1 MSRRILWGWVL
12 VALVGGSAHAQV
24 TVTRAQIPTRSALSR
39 LELERHWM
47 AAVPT
52 NATEKLI
59 RISIADNLLFAQT
72 DHANFYLYE
81 AETGRLIWATT
92 LGSRT
97 GTAQPASANSRMVF
111 VTNANML
118 YTLDRNTGR
127 TVWTENLHAIP
138 TSPTACDEDRV
149 MVGLDTGML
158 RAFEL
163 FERDD
168 KGLIKKDLR
177 DQPIV
182 ASRALFAWNWQTGG
196 GPMTSRPLPAGRL
209 VAFAGRDGRAYVALA
224 ATPTMIYRIAT
235 GGEIDAS
242 MASHGTRTLL
252 IPSADKNLYAVD
264 LFTADVK
271 WTVSTG
277 SPVMQEPLVSD
288 NDTYVMN
295 AAGVLT
301 AIDVPSGRTRW
312 SVPTHEGRL
321 LSVGKTRIY
330 LETPD
335 GDLFIVDRRTGQML
349 ADPRTTYSRAG
360 LNLRDYDLTL
370 TNRLNDR
377 IYLATSDG
385 LIVALRE
392 MGQLRPRPLHDPA
405 AKPFGYIPP
414 EGIPEENPALAPL
427 PGAVEPGAEP
437 APAPEPGAEPAPTE
451 PAPGAEPVP
460 APGAEPVP
468 APAGEPK

>member
-1 MSRRILWGWVL
+1 MSRRILLSWVL
-12 VALVGGSAHAQV
+12 VALVGSSAHAQI
-24 TVTRAQIPTRSALSR
+24 TVTQAQIPKRSALSR

-72 DHANFYLYE
+72 DHANFYVYD
-81 AETGRLIWATT
+81 AETGRMLWGTT
-92 LGSRT
+92 LGART
-97 GTAQPASANSRMVF
+97 GRAQPASANSRMVF
-111 VTNANML
+111 VTNTNML

-127 TVWTENLHAIP
+127 TIWTENLHAIP
-138 TSPTACDEDRV
+138 TSPTAADEERV
-149 MVGLDTGML
+149 MVGLDTGLL
-158 RAFEL
+158 RAFDL
-163 FERDD
+163 FERDSN
-168 KGLIKKDLR
+168 GLIKKDLR

-182 ASRALFAWNWQTGG
+182 ASRALFAWNWQTA
-196 GPMTSRPLPAGRL
+196 GPMTGRPLPAGRL
-209 VAFAGRDGRAYVALA
+209 VAFGAHDGRAYVALA
-224 ATPTMIYRIAT
+224 STPTMVYRIAT
-235 GGEIDAS
+235 GGEIFAS
-242 MASHGTRTLL
+242 MASFGTRTLL
-252 IPSADKNLYAVD
+252 VPSADKNVYAVD
-264 LFTADVK
+264 LFTADIK

-288 NDTYVMN
+288 NDAYVMN

-301 AIDVPSGRTRW
+301 AIDVPSGTSRW

-321 LSVGKTRIY
+321 LAVGKSRIY

-335 GDLFIVDRRTGQML
+335 ADLFIVDRRTGQML

-377 IYLATSDG
+377 LYLATSSG

-392 MGQLRPRPLHDPA
+392 MGQLRPRLLHDPA

-414 EGIPEENPALAPL
+414 EGIPDETKAVAPL
-427 PGAVEPGAEP
+427 PGALEPGAEP
-437 APAPEPGAEPAPTE
+437 MPTE

-460 APGAEPVP
+460 APGDEL
-468 APAGEPK
+468 K